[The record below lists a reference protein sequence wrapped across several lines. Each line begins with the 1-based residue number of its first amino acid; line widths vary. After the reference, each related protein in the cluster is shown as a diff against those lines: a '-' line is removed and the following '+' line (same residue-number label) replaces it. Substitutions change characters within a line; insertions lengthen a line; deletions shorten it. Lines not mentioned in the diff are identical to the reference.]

1 MPAPSVRKSA
11 LTTSIA
17 IMQPYF
23 VPYAGYFRL
32 LAATDLF
39 VIYDCVQFPR
49 RGWVHRNQLPD
60 THGRASWLTLPLAK
74 APQDVL
80 IRDLAFCSEAETV
93 LAERLRPFP
102 LPAER
107 NEAFASLLASLLV
120 IDRPPVDY
128 LVATLERTARELR
141 LPWQVLRSSSLAIAP
156 ELRGQERILE
166 IARRLGAKRYVNAS
180 GGQLLYDRK
189 AFEAAGIE
197 LRFLSDYVG
206 PNWSVL
212 WRLASE
218 GAAPLSRDIRAT
230 ASFAA

>member
-1 MPAPSVRKSA
+1 

-49 RGWVHRNQLPD
+49 RGWVHRNRLPD
-60 THGRASWLTLPLAK
+60 AQGKASWLTLPLAK
-74 APQDVL
+74 APQEVL
-80 IRDLAFCSEAETV
+80 IRDLAFCSEAEAV

-107 NEAFASLLASLLV
+107 NAAFASLMAALSV

-128 LVATLERTARELR
+128 LVATLERTAQELR
-141 LPWQVLRSSSLAIAP
+141 LPWRVLRSSSLALGP

-166 IARRLGAKRYVNAS
+166 IARRLGAKRYVNAP

-197 LRFLSDYVG
+197 LRFLLDYAG
-206 PNWSVL
+206 PAWSVL

-218 GAAPLSRDIRAT
+218 DAAALSSDIQAST
-230 ASFAA
+230 ALAA

>member
-1 MPAPSVRKSA
+1 
-11 LTTSIA
+11 
-17 IMQPYF
+17 MQPYF

-32 LAATDLF
+32 LAASDLF

-60 THGRASWLTLPLAK
+60 ARGRAAWLTLPLAK
-74 APQDVL
+74 APQEVL
-80 IRDLAFCSEAETV
+80 IRDLAFPDAAEAALT
-93 LAERLRPFP
+93 ERLRPFP

-107 NEAFASLLASLLV
+107 SEAFAALMASLSV

-128 LVATLERTARELR
+128 LIATLERTAQALR
-141 LPWQVLRSSSLAIAP
+141 LPWRVLRSSSLAIPP

-166 IARRLGAKRYVNAS
+166 IARQLGARRYVNAS
-180 GGQLLYDRK
+180 GGHALYDRK
-189 AFEAAGIE
+189 AFDAAGIE
-197 LRFLSDYVG
+197 LRFLTPYAG

-218 GAAPLSRDIRAT
+218 DAAALTEDIH
-230 ASFAA
+230 ASAKLAA